1 MKRDTLFLDES
12 LSQTPFKFTENIAT
26 VFDDMVSR
34 SVPCYSDIIKL
45 IVTILAQAV
54 PQNGYIYD
62 LGCSTGNTIKAL
74 LGTIVGKNITI
85 EGIDLSPPMLAQVQQ
100 KLSPAEK
107 NRVIL
112 TPYDLNQP
120 ISLKDTDAIILN
132 LTLQFLHASARK
144 MLLKEC
150 YRALAS
156 KGIVMI
162 IEKIGGHTTEE
173 DIQWSTWYSFYKTL
187 NGYSPK
193 EIKNKKK
200 ALTGILNPLS
210 VAANEQLFH
219 DAGFTVIN
227 QQFRWLNFMG
237 WALQK

>member
-12 LSQTPFKFTENIAT
+12 LSQTPFKFTENIAA

-107 NRVIL
+107 KRVIL

-132 LTLQFLHASARK
+132 LTLQFK
-144 MLLKEC
+144 
-150 YRALAS
+150 
-156 KGIVMI
+156 V
-162 IEKIGGHTTEE
+162 
-173 DIQWSTWYSFYKTL
+173 
-187 NGYSPK
+187 
-193 EIKNKKK
+193 
-200 ALTGILNPLS
+200 
-210 VAANEQLFH
+210 
-219 DAGFTVIN
+219 
-227 QQFRWLNFMG
+227 
-237 WALQK
+237 